1 MANGHVE
8 IHDPLAN
15 NNIATDCELS
25 SNTDNM
31 EDTAE
36 YRVMMAFAQRR
47 RPTQDVESSEPGSM
61 NAVNGGSESNGSSPQ
76 TVANDEKRAPEEEE
90 KKKKKR
96 KGSKLL
102 RIFGCIKPQTKDEEP
117 QKASEEPQKASEQPA
132 DEDNKC
138 FNFKDGD
145 VFDQVAIKLT
155 RIADEVPFMPP
166 DLETDAPDDEVEKA
180 IALLLRESGDKL
192 NERELKN
199 VSLAKELFWD
209 YSFFEK
215 LMKTLLRRMG
225 LLTSDPDSPGP
236 QTSPKT
242 QIAVACEVTSRLSA
256 IDTLPMNRL
265 LGHGARYLQSH
276 HSSWVTQHGGYE
288 AAFHSDDEEEE
299 EEEEE
304 EEVQ

>member
-15 NNIATDCELS
+15 NNNVATDCDLS

-36 YRVMMAFAQRR
+36 YRVMMAYAQRR
-47 RPTQDVESSEPGSM
+47 RPAQDVESSKPG

-76 TVANDEKRAPEEEE
+76 TVASDGKRAP
-90 KKKKKR
+90 KKNKKR
-96 KGSKLL
+96 SKLY
-102 RIFGCIKPQTKDEEP
+102 RIFGCIKPQTKVDEP
-117 QKASEEPQKASEQPA
+117 QKAPEEPV
-132 DEDNKC
+132 DEDNRC
-138 FNFKDGD
+138 FNSKDEGD
-145 VFDQVAIKLT
+145 EFDEVARKLT
-155 RIADEVPFMPP
+155 RIADEVPFTPP
-166 DLETDAPDDEVEKA
+166 DLETDAPDDEVEKV
-180 IALLLRESGDKL
+180 IALLLRETGDKL

-215 LMKTLLRRMG
+215 LMKTLLKRMG

-242 QIAVACEVTSRLSA
+242 QIAVTCEVTSRLSA
-256 IDTLPMNRL
+256 VDTLPMNRL

-276 HSSWVTQHGGYE
+276 HLSWVTQHGGYE
-288 AAFHSDDEEEE
+288 AAFESDDEDDDDDD
-299 EEEEE
+299 